1 MDINGPAP
9 PIETTPLARYATNNN
24 LPLIMGSDTN
34 SHHTLWGNRACNERG
49 RDLLDFMSSLGLSWA
64 NKGSTPTF
72 LNTRGHN
79 SVIDLT
85 ITNTTGGDLI
95 SNWHVSDLYS
105 NSDHRYIMFDI
116 TTGRKKEPRQIRL
129 VKNTDWAKFDE
140 ILKNDPNLQNRNR
153 PEIRL
158 NPVPAGFPASNSGS
172 GPGPVSNRFAG
183 FQPEFDK
190 IF

>member
-1 MDINGPAP
+1 MKQFTTPDQVAVKIKLNSTELILASSYMDINGPAP

-85 ITNTTGGDLI
+85 ITNTTGGDL
-95 SNWHVSDLYS
+95 SV
-105 NSDHRYIMFDI
+105 
-116 TTGRKKEPRQIRL
+116 TG
-129 VKNTDWAKFDE
+129 T
-140 ILKNDPNLQNRNR
+140 
-153 PEIRL
+153 
-158 NPVPAGFPASNSGS
+158 
-172 GPGPVSNRFAG
+172 
-183 FQPEFDK
+183 
-190 IF
+190 